1 MIKVLEAASGEER
14 HSLTGHGYR
23 FGRATFSPDSRRLAS
38 FSISRFGAS
47 DVKLKLW
54 DLAAG
59 KDLLTFS
66 TKAIEPPSLRRAMY
80 SPTRSLSFSP
90 DGNRLFSVA
99 GSYGREATV
108 QVWDATPL
116 PDEEAEASRRLP

>member
-1 MIKVLEAASGEER
+1 MAIGSG
-14 HSLTGHGYR
+14 
-23 FGRATFSPDSRRLAS
+23 GRPSAPTVGDLPPS
-38 FSISRFGAS
+38 SISRFGAS
-47 DVKLKLW
+47 DPSDVKLW

-59 KDLLTFS
+59 KELLTFS
-66 TKAIEPPSLRRAMY
+66 TKAIEPPSLRKAMY

-90 DGNRLFSVA
+90 DGNRLFYVA

-116 PDEEAEASRRLP
+116 PDEEAEASRRRH